1 MFLISKL
8 MSRKWY
14 MGAVA
19 VKLGIIVA
27 GMWLL
32 QQRKRS
38 SLLFSYAESLT
49 DVKTKSDTT
58 PRVIYSQKQ
67 TNIS

>member
-1 MFLISKL
+1 

-58 PRVIYSQKQ
+58 PRVICIQKQ